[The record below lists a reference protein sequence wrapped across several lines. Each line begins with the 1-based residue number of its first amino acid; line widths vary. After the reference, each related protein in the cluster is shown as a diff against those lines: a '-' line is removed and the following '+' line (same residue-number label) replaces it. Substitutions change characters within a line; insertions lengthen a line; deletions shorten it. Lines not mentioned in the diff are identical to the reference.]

1 MEKLQFG
8 DIETDAVCYVSSGL
22 IAHRPRKDRST
33 EFSHE
38 ELKCIVK
45 CVNSHDGLVKALQGF
60 VGLIEE
66 IASLKDKPE
75 AMKQNWLNMVKTY
88 KEAKQELEAAK

>member
-45 CVNSHDGLVKALQGF
+45 CVNSHDGLVKVL
-60 VGLIEE
+60 EE
-66 IASLKDKPE
+66 ITVDNCPCSLGRIVSSKAINK
-75 AMKQNWLNMVKTY
+75 
-88 KEAKQELEAAK
+88 AKQALAAAKS

>member
-45 CVNSHDGLVKALQGF
+45 CVNSHDGLVD
-60 VGLIEE
+60 LIQEML
-66 IASLKDKPE
+66 SHTNCSQCKDKAE
-75 AMKQNWLNMVKTY
+75 QA
-88 KEAKQELEAAK
+88 LEAAK

>member
-45 CVNSHDGLVKALQGF
+45 CVNSHDGLVKALRA
-60 VGLIEE
+60 LICDY
-66 IASLKDKPE
+66 ACQVPKDQHNTETREKVRV
-75 AMKQNWLNMVKTY
+75 A
-88 KEAKQELEAAK
+88 LEAAK